1 MRFITILCCFLIAS
15 VAVAKDFKIA
25 TVDVSKIVKQYPGYI
40 SAQKQLSAVKDK
52 KQSELIEEK
61 KDLDDLGQEIK
72 KSESVMS
79 KKELNE
85 KKYLYSKKQQDLMDH
100 QSQAENDLAAQQTQM
115 LTKIVDE
122 VKAIVNKTAQEKGVD
137 LVLDSQ
143 SALYAKDAIDLTDD
157 ILKKY
162 KVMDS
167 DSKDDTNSKK

>member
-1 MRFITILCCFLIAS
+1 MRLITFLCCFLIAS

-40 SAQKQLSAVKDK
+40 KAQKQLSAVKDK
-52 KQSELIEEK
+52 KQSELIAEK
-61 KDLDDLGQEIK
+61 KDLDDLAMEIERT
-72 KSESVMS
+72 KSVIP
-79 KKELNE
+79 KKELKE
-85 KKYLYSKKQQDLMDH
+85 KEYLYNKKHDDLVEH
-100 QSQAENDLAAQQTQM
+100 QNQAENDLATEQTQM

-157 ILKKY
+157 ILKQY
-162 KVMDS
+162 KGLDADS
-167 DSKDDTNSKK
+167 VDDSKK